1 MSYTTEVLLVII
13 PIIFSTVISWVVLQA
28 VLKERLK
35 NVKENLDGHIQDSRA
50 EVTEMKKE
58 MLQTMS
64 SCRLTHSDKVEDAFD
79 YIKRVE
85 LNKADRSEVNLI
97 VDTMRRVE
105 QKLDL
110 LIMQRSGQ

>member
-1 MSYTTEVLLVII
+1 MDLITQVLLVIL
-13 PIIFSTVISWVVLQA
+13 PIVLSTLISWVVMQA
-28 VLKERLK
+28 VLKERLANMK
-35 NVKENLDGHIQDSRA
+35 ASLDGHIQDSRQEIT
-50 EVTEMKKE
+50 EVKKE
-58 MLQTMS
+58 LLQSTS
-64 SCRLTHSDKVEDAFD
+64 SCRMSHTDKMEDMND

-110 LIMQRSGQ
+110 LIMQRNG